1 MTSNWKTR
9 LIHPQA
15 KVPSGFRSLV
25 TPVFRGSTTLF
36 PNAAAIVDTWN
47 HDDVPYTY
55 GSYGTPTTLELAAR
69 IAELEHG
76 YRCFITPGG
85 LSALVLVYLTCLASG
100 DHVLVPESVYG
111 PIRDFA
117 DHVLRR
123 FGVVAE
129 YYLPLEGARVPS
141 RIRSNT
147 RLIVC

>member
-15 KVPSGFRSLV
+15 KVASGFRSLV

-36 PNAAAIVDTWN
+36 LKAAAIVDTWN

-100 DHVLVPESVYG
+100 GHVLVPESVYG
-111 PIRDFA
+111 PSRAFA
-117 DHVLRR
+117 DHVLGRY
-123 FGVVAE
+123 GVEVE
-129 YYLPLEGARVPS
+129 YYPPLEGANVVS
-141 RIRSNT
+141 RIRRT
-147 RLIVC
+147 HA